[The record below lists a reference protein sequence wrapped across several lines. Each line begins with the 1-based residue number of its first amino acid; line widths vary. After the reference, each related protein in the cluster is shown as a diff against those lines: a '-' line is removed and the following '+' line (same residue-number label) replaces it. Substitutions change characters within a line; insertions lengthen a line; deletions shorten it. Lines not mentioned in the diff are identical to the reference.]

1 MLDYPALSLR
11 IIHCIFACLPLIMN
25 QPIQGFSKLTKSEKI
40 DWLASHQL
48 KEYTGAQE
56 ILLQYWNTNDKLQD
70 LHDGFSENT
79 ITNFYLP
86 LGLAPNFLI
95 NGNLKTIPM
104 VIEESSVVAAASKAA
119 KFWLDRGGF
128 KTTIKGTTKSGQV
141 HIQYKGLRSEMEAF
155 YVFAKADL
163 LKSTEQ
169 INASMKSRGGGLLD
183 LVLVDKTEAL
193 RGYYQLHATF
203 DTRDAMGANFIN
215 TILEQL
221 AITFRAKA
229 MQYQGF
235 SMAPPEVVM
244 SILSNYVPECVVH
257 VSVFCKVADIGTI
270 NGVTGAEFV
279 RKFVQAVD
287 IATVEP
293 LRAVTHNKG
302 IMNGIDAV
310 VLATGNDFRA
320 VEAGVHAY
328 AARDGQY
335 RSLTRASVEN
345 EIFTF
350 EADFPLA
357 LGTVGGLTSLHPL
370 AKLSLQIMGSPDA
383 RELMGITAVC
393 GLAQNFAA
401 LHSLVTTGIQ
411 SGHMKM
417 HLTNMLEQIGATGSE
432 KKALKKEYTDKTP
445 SFSALKES
453 LQKLR

>member
-1 MLDYPALSLR
+1 MQ
-11 IIHCIFACLPLIMN
+11 
-25 QPIQGFSKLTKSEKI
+25 QPIKGFSKLSKAQKI
-40 DWLASHQL
+40 DWLVSTRLENDENARQTL
-48 KEYTGAQE
+48 
-56 ILLQYWNTNDKLQD
+56 IQYWNTDEKLQE

-79 ITNFYLP
+79 LTNFYLP

-95 NGNLKTIPM
+95 NDQIKTIPM

-141 HIQYKGLRSEMEAF
+141 HVKYDGLRSEMEAF
-155 YVFAKADL
+155 YAFAKADIL
-163 LKSTEQ
+163 QSTQQ
-169 INASMKSRGGGLLD
+169 INASMKSRGGGLLE
-183 LVLVDKTEAL
+183 LQLVDKTEAL
-193 RGYYQLHATF
+193 QGYYQLHATF

-215 TILEQL
+215 TMLEQIANSL
-221 AITFRAKA
+221 REKA
-229 MQYQGF
+229 AVYQGF
-235 SMAPPEVVM
+235 SIGKPEVIM
-244 SILSNYVPECVVH
+244 SILSNYVPECVVN
-257 VSVFCKVADIGTI
+257 VSVSCPVVDIGTI
-270 NGVTGAEFV
+270 NGMTGKEFA
-279 RKFVQAVD
+279 RKFVQAVE
-287 IATVEP
+287 IAIVEP

-335 RSLTRASVEN
+335 RSLTSARVEDDT
-345 EIFTF
+345 FTF

-370 AKLSLQIMGSPDA
+370 AKLSLQIMGNPDA
-383 RELMGITAVC
+383 RELMSITAVC

-417 HLTNMLEQIGATGSE
+417 HLTNMLEQIGANPEE
-432 KKALKKEYTDKTP
+432 KKALRTEFTDKTP
-445 SFSALKES
+445 NFSSLKES
-453 LQKLR
+453 LQNLR